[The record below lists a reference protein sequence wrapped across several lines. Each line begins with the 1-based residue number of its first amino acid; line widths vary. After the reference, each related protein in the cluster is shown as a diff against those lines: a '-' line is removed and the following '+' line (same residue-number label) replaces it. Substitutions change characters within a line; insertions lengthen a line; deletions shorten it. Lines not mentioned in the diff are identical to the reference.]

1 MPTPHYDARTVTA
14 PDGTRLTVAYK
25 PGSPIG
31 TMTDAQFLA
40 EFNPDKMRA
49 TITPTP
55 HTETLPDTVTDLA
68 EARLR
73 RHHPGTPYTANE
85 IAPLLDSPDEL
96 DQAARIA
103 ALINA
108 VTGYTQGDRRF

>member
-1 MPTPHYDARTVTA
+1 MPAPHYDARTVTA
-14 PDGTRLTVAYK
+14 PDGTRITVAYE

-55 HTETLPDTVTDLA
+55 HTGALPDTVTDLA

-73 RHHPGTPYTANE
+73 RHQPGTPYTADE
-85 IAPLLDSPDEL
+85 IAPLLHSPDAH

-108 VTGYTQGDRRF
+108 VTGYAPGDHRF